1 MKQKELLLEKL
12 SDELKQKDCLVESL
26 KSEINTYK
34 TEISK
39 LNEDLESQRRKNNV
53 STERYDTAFKFNVLC
68 GVGFFL
74 GMKLPILDTVK
85 P

>member
-26 KSEINTYK
+26 KSEISIYK

-53 STERYDTAFKFNVLC
+53 STERYDTAFKFCFMWGRVY
-68 GVGFFL
+68 L
-74 GMKLPILDTVK
+74 GTKLPIFDTVK
-85 P
+85 A

>member
-12 SDELKQKDCLVESL
+12 SDELKQKDYLVESL

-39 LNEDLESQRRKNNV
+39 LNEHLESQRRKNNV
-53 STERYDTAFKFNVLC
+53 SMERYDTAVKVHVFC
-68 GVGFFL
+68 RVGFVL
-74 GMKLPILDTVK
+74 V
-85 P
+85 

>member
-1 MKQKELLLEKL
+1 VKQKELLLEKL
-12 SDELKQKDCLVESL
+12 SDELKQKDSLVESL

-53 STERYDTAFKFNVLC
+53 SIENY
-68 GVGFFL
+68 
-74 GMKLPILDTVK
+74 MKLQLSFMFCVW
-85 P
+85 

>member
-1 MKQKELLLEKL
+1 MKQKELLLENL

-34 TEISK
+34 SEISK

-53 STERYDTAFKFNVLC
+53 SAERCDTAVKC
-68 GVGFFL
+68 GVDLFRNEIAYF
-74 GMKLPILDTVK
+74 
-85 P
+85 

>member
-12 SDELKQKDCLVESL
+12 SDELKQKNCLVESL

-39 LNEDLESQRRKNNV
+39 LNADLESQRRKNNV
-53 STERYDTAFKFNVLC
+53 SMERYDTAFKFYVLC
-68 GVGFFL
+68 E
-74 GMKLPILDTVK
+74 
-85 P
+85 

>member
-1 MKQKELLLEKL
+1 MEKL

-53 STERYDTAFKFNVLC
+53 SMERYDTAFKFYVLC
-68 GVGFFL
+68 G
-74 GMKLPILDTVK
+74 
-85 P
+85 

>member
-53 STERYDTAFKFNVLC
+53 SMERCDTAFKFYVLC
-68 GVGFFL
+68 WYGLFRYEIAYF
-74 GMKLPILDTVK
+74 
-85 P
+85 

>member
-53 STERYDTAFKFNVLC
+53 SPERYDTAFKFYVLC
-68 GVGFFL
+68 EVLF
-74 GMKLPILDTVK
+74 I
-85 P
+85 